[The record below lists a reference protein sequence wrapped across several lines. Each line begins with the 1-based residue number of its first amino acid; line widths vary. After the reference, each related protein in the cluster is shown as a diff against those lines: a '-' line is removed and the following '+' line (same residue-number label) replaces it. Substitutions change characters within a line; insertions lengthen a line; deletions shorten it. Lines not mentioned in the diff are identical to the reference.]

1 MRKQEICC
9 KGDNKLKKII
19 DFFIIVIVC
28 GIYLTGCGKGK
39 KVSDKQDFKV
49 DGISEI
55 HVSLESWELKVDESP
70 DEKIHVSYSGTIEK
84 EKSDIA
90 VVQKD
95 ITLNIQQSDK
105 QQNMVEQFS
114 AGKPGEITVYLPK
127 GIEIPF
133 KISNGSGN
141 MQIDNISIQELP
153 LVNTSGY
160 VVLSN
165 VTVSNAKIV
174 TTSGDVTFE
183 NSTIPDVEIVSKSG
197 YVTLKDVNFDSLAI
211 VTSSGE
217 VGIGGA
223 GVYSAL
229 KVQTDSGDV
238 SVSHKESP
246 TDLQLDV
253 TTDSNDITMQLS
265 NIDFTKDTSGC
276 KQGNIGQ
283 GNNKLEISSSSGTI
297 IVK

>member
-1 MRKQEICC
+1 M
-9 KGDNKLKKII
+9 
-19 DFFIIVIVC
+19 IVC
-28 GIYLTGCGKGK
+28 GICLTECGKGK
-39 KVSDKQDFKV
+39 KVNDKQDFKV

-55 HVSLESWELKVDESP
+55 HVSLESWELKVDE
-70 DEKIHVSYSGTIEK
+70 KIHVSYSGTIEK

-90 VVQKD
+90 VAQKD
-95 ITLNIQQSDK
+95 ITLNILQSDK
-105 QQNMVEQFS
+105 QQNMAEQFS

-141 MQIDNISIQELP
+141 MQIDNISIQELS

-217 VGIGGA
+217 VGVGGA

-253 TTDSNDITMQLS
+253 ITDSNDITMQLS

>member
-1 MRKQEICC
+1 M
-9 KGDNKLKKII
+9 KKII

-95 ITLNIQQSDK
+95 ITLNILQSDK
-105 QQNMVEQFS
+105 QQNMAEQFS

-141 MQIDNISIQELP
+141 MQIDNISIQELS
-153 LVNTSGY
+153 LVNT
-160 VVLSN
+160 
-165 VTVSNAKIV
+165 
-174 TTSGDVTFE
+174 
-183 NSTIPDVEIVSKSG
+183 SG
-197 YVTLKDVNFDSLAI
+197 YVTLKDVNFDTLAI

-217 VGIGGA
+217 VGVGGA

-253 TTDSNDITMQLS
+253 TTDSNDIAMQLS

>member
-1 MRKQEICC
+1 M
-9 KGDNKLKKII
+9 KKII
-19 DFFIIVIVC
+19 DSFIIVIVC

-95 ITLNIQQSDK
+95 ITLNILQSDK
-105 QQNMVEQFS
+105 QQNMAEQFS

-141 MQIDNISIQELP
+141 MQIDNISIQELS
-153 LVNTSGY
+153 LVNTL
-160 VVLSN
+160 LS
-165 VTVSNAKIV
+165 
-174 TTSGDVTFE
+174 
-183 NSTIPDVEIVSKSG
+183 STLGAPD
-197 YVTLKDVNFDSLAI
+197 
-211 VTSSGE
+211 
-217 VGIGGA
+217 
-223 GVYSAL
+223 
-229 KVQTDSGDV
+229 
-238 SVSHKESP
+238 
-246 TDLQLDV
+246 
-253 TTDSNDITMQLS
+253 LS
-265 NIDFTKDTSGC
+265 YIRQIK
-276 KQGNIGQ
+276 
-283 GNNKLEISSSSGTI
+283 
-297 IVK
+297 

>member
-1 MRKQEICC
+1 M
-9 KGDNKLKKII
+9 
-19 DFFIIVIVC
+19 
-28 GIYLTGCGKGK
+28 
-39 KVSDKQDFKV
+39 
-49 DGISEI
+49 
-55 HVSLESWELKVDESP
+55 
-70 DEKIHVSYSGTIEK
+70 
-84 EKSDIA
+84 A
-90 VVQKD
+90 
-95 ITLNIQQSDK
+95 
-105 QQNMVEQFS
+105 EQFS

-141 MQIDNISIQELP
+141 MQIDNISIQELS

-217 VGIGGA
+217 VGVGGA

-253 TTDSNDITMQLS
+253 TTDSNDITMQL
-265 NIDFTKDTSGC
+265 NISVQGATNDIKKCFRYAEWKSQIFHSIFTYSLVALIDEIRPSVAFLLSS
-276 KQGNIGQ
+276 
-283 GNNKLEISSSSGTI
+283 KLIFSQSSR
-297 IVK
+297 

>member
-1 MRKQEICC
+1 MSKVI
-9 KGDNKLKKII
+9 LKM
-19 DFFIIVIVC
+19 
-28 GIYLTGCGKGK
+28 
-39 KVSDKQDFKV
+39 QN
-49 DGISEI
+49 
-55 HVSLESWELKVDESP
+55 
-70 DEKIHVSYSGTIEK
+70 
-84 EKSDIA
+84 
-90 VVQKD
+90 
-95 ITLNIQQSDK
+95 ITKYIFD
-105 QQNMVEQFS
+105 
-114 AGKPGEITVYLPK
+114 AYGKPIHGTDV
-127 GIEIPF
+127 
-133 KISNGSGN
+133 KI
-141 MQIDNISIQELP
+141 
-153 LVNTSGY
+153 
-160 VVLSN
+160 
-165 VTVSNAKIV
+165 
-174 TTSGDVTFE
+174 
-183 NSTIPDVEIVSKSG
+183 
-197 YVTLKDVNFDSLAI
+197 LKDVNFDSLAI

-217 VGIGGA
+217 VGVGGA

>member
-1 MRKQEICC
+1 M
-9 KGDNKLKKII
+9 KKII

-105 QQNMVEQFS
+105 QQNMAEQFS

-253 TTDSNDITMQLS
+253 TTDSNDITMMLGS
-265 NIDFTKDTSGC
+265 KHRVFYG
-276 KQGNIGQ
+276 
-283 GNNKLEISSSSGTI
+283 
-297 IVK
+297 

>member
-1 MRKQEICC
+1 M
-9 KGDNKLKKII
+9 KKII
-19 DFFIIVIVC
+19 DFFIIVMCC
-28 GIYLTGCGKGK
+28 GICLTGCGKGK
-39 KVSDKQDFKV
+39 KVNDKQDFKV

-95 ITLNIQQSDK
+95 ITLNILQSDK
-105 QQNMVEQFS
+105 QQNMAEQFS

-141 MQIDNISIQELP
+141 MQIDNISIQELS

-165 VTVSNAKIV
+165 VTVSN
-174 TTSGDVTFE
+174 
-183 NSTIPDVEIVSKSG
+183 
-197 YVTLKDVNFDSLAI
+197 
-211 VTSSGE
+211 
-217 VGIGGA
+217 
-223 GVYSAL
+223 
-229 KVQTDSGDV
+229 
-238 SVSHKESP
+238 
-246 TDLQLDV
+246 
-253 TTDSNDITMQLS
+253 
-265 NIDFTKDTSGC
+265 
-276 KQGNIGQ
+276 GN
-283 GNNKLEISSSSGTI
+283 
-297 IVK
+297 